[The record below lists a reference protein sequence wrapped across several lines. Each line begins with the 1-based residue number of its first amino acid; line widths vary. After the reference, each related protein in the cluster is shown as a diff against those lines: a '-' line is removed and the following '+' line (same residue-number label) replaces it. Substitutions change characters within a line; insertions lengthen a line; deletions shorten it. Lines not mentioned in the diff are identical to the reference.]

1 MEDLSIN
8 AVLKDLR
15 RENNL
20 TQEELAKKM
29 GVTRDMVARM
39 DAELQNVK
47 FEYLVEFAKAIQMS
61 VSAIMQRFENGP
73 EFVYLLRA
81 AHGSYFSDNLR
92 MRYEKWY
99 RSMEQVTIS
108 IPLPQIREIPKRESR
123 FADIADDVERG
134 ECVACWLRQKW
145 NLGTNPIDDPV
156 NLIESLGY
164 FIIGADLGDI
174 ELFAIT
180 GKKKGTDIPGI
191 VINTNRNITIERQR
205 YSVIHELGHI
215 VEHDNQFDAVPDSH
229 GRGRSKDLRDK
240 FADAFAG
247 EFLVPAEELKRLYK
261 QFYIRNFDNK
271 VIYLKNYFR
280 VSYECI
286 LNRLF
291 RCGLL
296 NMDKK
301 AFGAFLGK
309 KRAFFNKKEPFPMK
323 TPLSFNQENQ
333 LKDMIQREKK
343 YSEPEQNP
351 PVSSMRISYANP

>member
-1 MEDLSIN
+1 MGDLSIN

-15 RENNL
+15 REHNL

-39 DAELQNVK
+39 DADLQNVK
-47 FEYLVEFAKAIQMS
+47 FEYLVDFAKAVEMS
-61 VSAIMQRFENGP
+61 VSAIMQRFESGP

-99 RSMEQVTIS
+99 RNMEKVS
-108 IPLPQIREIPKRESR
+108 INLPMPRLREIPKPDGAV
-123 FADIADDVERG
+123 ADLSDDEEKAEKIAR
-134 ECVACWLRQKW
+134 WLRNKW
-145 NLGTNPIDDPV
+145 NLGDSPIEDPV
-156 NLIESLGY
+156 GLIESLGY

-174 ELFAIT
+174 QMFAIT
-180 GKKKGTDIPGI
+180 GKKKNSDIPGI
-191 VINTNRNITIERQR
+191 VINTNRSISIERQR

-215 VEHDNQFDAVPDSH
+215 VEHGKQFDAVPDTH
-229 GRGRSKDLRDK
+229 GRGRSKDQRDK

-247 EFLVPAEELKRLYK
+247 EFLVPADELRRLYR
-261 QFYIRNFDNK
+261 QIYIRNFDNK
-271 VIYLKNYFR
+271 VIYLKNYFK

-286 LNRLF
+286 LTRLF

-296 NMDKK
+296 NMDQK

-309 KRAFFNKKEPFPMK
+309 KRAFFNNEEPFPMK
-323 TPLSFNQENQ
+323 TPLSFNQEIQ
-333 LKDMIQREKK
+333 LKDMIQRDQQASDSDQNP
-343 YSEPEQNP
+343 SEPP
-351 PVSSMRISYANP
+351 LRISYANP